1 MSVSVQYWP
10 AWAGAVG
17 LAALSISYYA
27 ITKRYL
33 GLSKSFDRV
42 LRGQRAE
49 DSAARLLANQAELD
63 AALLRATQE
72 EFGLDISSLPA
83 PNVEADP
90 PPPHTPQRPLL
101 TWSHHVAILVGLLLG
116 GVLSAGISGGG
127 QLRFVPDPAYVR
139 QLGGSGIS
147 WALLF
152 LGGVLAGFGARLAG
166 GCSSGHG
173 LTGCSRLSRTSF
185 AATALFFGAGILT
198 SQLVFGRSP

>member
-1 MSVSVQYWP
+1 MSFSAQYWP
-10 AWAGAVG
+10 FWAGAIG
-17 LAALSISYYA
+17 LAVLSIDYYV

-42 LRGQRAE
+42 LRGRGTE
-49 DSAARLLANQAELD
+49 DSAAPLLSNRAELD

-83 PNVEADP
+83 QSHEASPQSP
-90 PPPHTPQRPLL
+90 PAPQRPPL
-101 TWSHHVAILVGLLLG
+101 TWSQHVAILVGLLIG
-116 GVLSAGISGGG
+116 GGLSAGVSSGLE
-127 QLRFVPDPAYVR
+127 LRFVPEPAYVR
-139 QLGGSGIS
+139 QLGGSEIA

-198 SQLVFGRSP
+198 TQLVFGRSP

>member
-17 LAALSISYYA
+17 LAAVSISYYVT
-27 ITKRYL
+27 TKRYL

-42 LRGQRAE
+42 LRGRGTE
-49 DSAARLLANQAELD
+49 DSAARLLSNQEELN

-83 PNVEADP
+83 PNEEVSPQP
-90 PPPHTPQRPLL
+90 PPAPQRPPV
-101 TWSHHVAILVGLLLG
+101 TWSQHVAILVGLLLG
-116 GVLSAGISGGG
+116 GGLSAGVSSGME
-127 QLRFVPDPAYVR
+127 LRFVPDPVYVR
-139 QLGGSGIS
+139 QLGGSEIA

-166 GCSSGHG
+166 GCTSGHG

-185 AATALFFGAGILT
+185 AATALLFGAGILT